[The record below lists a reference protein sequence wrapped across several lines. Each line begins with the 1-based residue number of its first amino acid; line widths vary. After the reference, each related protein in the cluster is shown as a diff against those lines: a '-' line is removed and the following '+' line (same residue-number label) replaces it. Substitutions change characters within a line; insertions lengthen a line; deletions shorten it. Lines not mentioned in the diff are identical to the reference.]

1 MYVERNISLAS
12 RILCTLKS
20 IRFFQWMIG
29 EPPPHAIN
37 DAIPKV
43 VVRRFGA
50 REIAPQGQE
59 VESASTS

>member
-1 MYVERNISLAS
+1 VQREGVKLSSDLTSWLFYYAPLIHNIWDGI
-12 RILCTLKS
+12 IL
-20 IRFFQWMIG
+20 
-29 EPPPHAIN
+29 

-59 VESASTS
+59 VENASTS